1 METLC
6 INKCG
11 DCGINGGEGI
21 IRQLAT
27 NLQGWPGN
35 RTRIRRGQ
43 GLGRVGS
50 WTSLG
55 MLGHVRNFQDHQQST
70 LSDKK
75 VTKLPDLPIFS
86 LQQPGFRAAVV
97 VRDSVI
103 WWRTR
108 TSFDTVSI

>member
-1 METLC
+1 MVERESLDNWRPIC
-6 INKCG
+6 KDG
-11 DCGINGGEGI
+11 PGIGQGLGGAG
-21 IRQLAT
+21 
-27 NLQGWPGN
+27 
-35 RTRIRRGQ
+35 RGR

-86 LQQPGFRAAVV
+86 QQQPRL
-97 VRDSVI
+97 
-103 WWRTR
+103 
-108 TSFDTVSI
+108 

>member
-1 METLC
+1 MGTAELMVERESLDNWRPIC
-6 INKCG
+6 KDG
-11 DCGINGGEGI
+11 SGIGQGLGGAG
-21 IRQLAT
+21 
-27 NLQGWPGN
+27 
-35 RTRIRRGQ
+35 RGR

-86 LQQPGFRAAVV
+86 QQQPSYRRWSGIA
-97 VRDSVI
+97 
-103 WWRTR
+103 
-108 TSFDTVSI
+108 

>member
-1 METLC
+1 MGTAELMVERESLDNWRPIC
-6 INKCG
+6 EDG
-11 DCGINGGEGI
+11 PGIGQGLGGAG
-21 IRQLAT
+21 
-27 NLQGWPGN
+27 
-35 RTRIRRGQ
+35 RGR

-50 WTSLG
+50 RTSLG

-86 LQQPGFRAAVV
+86 QQQPGFRMV

-103 WWRTR
+103 WWRE